1 MPTLYLSADDI
12 ERSYGSG
19 NFDDAADT
27 LAAWLAGHGIHSVR
41 FDIDSTHPN
50 PWFHALCVELPVV
63 DPALLQHFYAWLA
76 QENIEILK
84 VTP

>member
-12 ERSYGSG
+12 ERRYGSG

-27 LAAWLAGHGIHSVR
+27 LGAWPAGHGIRNVR
-41 FDIDSTHPN
+41 FDLNGTRPN
-50 PWFHALCVELPVV
+50 SGFHALCVELPVV
-63 DPALLQHFYAWLA
+63 GPALLQHFCAWIT